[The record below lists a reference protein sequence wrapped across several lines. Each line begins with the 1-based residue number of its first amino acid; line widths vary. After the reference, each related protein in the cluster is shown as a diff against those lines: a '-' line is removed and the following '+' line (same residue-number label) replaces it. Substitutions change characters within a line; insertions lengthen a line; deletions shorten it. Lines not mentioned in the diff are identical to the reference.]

1 MPVVAS
7 VPELIDLVRER
18 RVTEPKFLFFEA
30 ENLRGSEDAAHDAA
44 AFPDALPVENR
55 VLPLDYVYRPGQD
68 EDGVTI
74 TVSVRD
80 AESLTPAS
88 LDWAVPGHLE
98 DKVLHLL
105 KALPISQRR
114 TLIPLA
120 ETARAATRAVAAR
133 ARLRDGRDSLVE
145 TLAGHLREAHQ
156 LAVDLNVWADK
167 PLADHLRV
175 RVQVV
180 DERGQP
186 LAASRDLDELQRLL
200 AERQR
205 KLSAEVAREDPP
217 AWRRA
222 RARWE
227 KDTQTEWAFGEI
239 PARVHVCDQAGVP
252 VYAYPALV
260 PADAGV
266 ALRLFKAPEEA
277 QAAMRR
283 GLFKLFE
290 MKLRY
295 ELAWLQRDLR
305 DLRALGVLAA
315 AWLSV
320 EALQEQAYATLHRWI
335 CGRAVEPLS
344 AAAFERELESAR
356 ADLRGVVPRT
366 ADLLR
371 EILTLR
377 QDLVNHP
384 KEYPGLAGDLAG
396 LLPADFIAMTPFP
409 QLAHLPRYLKA
420 MKLRADRWMQNQAR
434 DAERAN
440 RLAPY
445 ISALSALP
453 VEVCGTPAAEHYRWL
468 VEEFRVSLFA
478 QELGTAEPVSEV
490 KLERELE
497 AIRHPGA
504 TAEAKPGSVAK
515 PAERPA
521 PAAVAV
527 AAKVP
532 IKSLGALDRLFP
544 RV

>member
-1 MPVVAS
+1 M
-7 VPELIDLVRER
+7 
-18 RVTEPKFLFFEA
+18 
-30 ENLRGSEDAAHDAA
+30 
-44 AFPDALPVENR
+44 
-55 VLPLDYVYRPGQD
+55 
-68 EDGVTI
+68 
-74 TVSVRD
+74 
-80 AESLTPAS
+80 
-88 LDWAVPGHLE
+88 
-98 DKVLHLL
+98 
-105 KALPISQRR
+105 
-114 TLIPLA
+114 
-120 ETARAATRAVAAR
+120 
-133 ARLRDGRDSLVE
+133 
-145 TLAGHLREAHQ
+145 
-156 LAVDLNVWADK
+156 
-167 PLADHLRV
+167 
-175 RVQVV
+175 
-180 DERGQP
+180 
-186 LAASRDLDELQRLL
+186 
-200 AERQR
+200 
-205 KLSAEVAREDPP
+205 
-217 AWRRA
+217 
-222 RARWE
+222 
-227 KDTQTEWAFGEI
+227 
-239 PARVHVCDQAGVP
+239 
-252 VYAYPALV
+252 
-260 PADAGV
+260 
-266 ALRLFKAPEEA
+266 RLFKAPEEA

-497 AIRHPGA
+497 AIRRPDA

-515 PAERPA
+515 AAERPA